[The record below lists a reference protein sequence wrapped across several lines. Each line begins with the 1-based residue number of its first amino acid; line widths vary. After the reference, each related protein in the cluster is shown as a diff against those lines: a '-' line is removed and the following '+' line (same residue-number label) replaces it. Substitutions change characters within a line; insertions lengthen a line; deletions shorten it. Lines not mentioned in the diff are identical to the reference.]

1 MFIKTGDGMNKREAN
16 ELIQTADVNR
26 DNKIDY
32 KEVKINH
39 LVQKTHSKYIRIVKL
54 IIVCEAYFG
63 YYSRRKTR
71 G

>member
-1 MFIKTGDGMNKREAN
+1 MNKREAN

-39 LVQKTHSKYIRIVKL
+39 L
-54 IIVCEAYFG
+54 A
-63 YYSRRKTR
+63 
-71 G
+71 